1 MLESAGYRRKNTAFK
16 TLETMCEELE
26 QLRYAS
32 AITEQKKCWELLAQ
46 KINRFQ
52 TLRNNMQQGV
62 QTDAISNIQQCC
74 IGLHGVEAYR
84 AFSQDMTCHVRYV
97 VSQNN
102 EMAGGHVGVLWELN
116 SFAMKTLSVGAK
128 ICITAG
134 QMGEN
139 AL

>member
-32 AITEQKKCWELLAQ
+32 VITEQKKCWELLAQ

-102 EMAGGHVGVLWELN
+102 EMAGGHVGVQSCGSWTLLLWKRFLLAQK
-116 SFAMKTLSVGAK
+116 FV
-128 ICITAG
+128 
-134 QMGEN
+134 
-139 AL
+139 

>member
-1 MLESAGYRRKNTAFK
+1 
-16 TLETMCEELE
+16 
-26 QLRYAS
+26 
-32 AITEQKKCWELLAQ
+32 
-46 KINRFQ
+46 
-52 TLRNNMQQGV
+52 MQQGV

-102 EMAGGHVGVLWELN
+102 EMGWWPCWCPVLWELN
-116 SFAMKTLSVGAK
+116 SFAMKTLSFGAK